1 MTDTQKVETVLT
13 ILDDGG
19 ALPSEEKVETYLALA
34 KAEILAW
41 MYPSG
46 IPDDVTDIPT
56 RYENVQIF
64 AVVAGYTHAGAEGE
78 KVHNENGVS
87 HTFIYADMLDYIH
100 GNVSCGIKVG

>member
-1 MTDTQKVETVLT
+1 MTDSEKLVTVKL
-13 ILDDGG
+13 ILSDGG
-19 ALPSEEKVETYLALA
+19 ALPSDEKLSTYLTIA
-34 KAEILAW
+34 KGEILAW
-41 MYPSG
+41 MYPEG
-46 IPDDVTDIPT
+46 IPEDVTDVPA

-78 KVHNENGVS
+78 KTHNENGVS

>member
-1 MTDTQKVETVLT
+1 MTDSEKLATVKL
-13 ILDDGG
+13 ILSDGG
-19 ALPSEEKVETYLALA
+19 ALPSDEKLSTYLTLA
-34 KAEILAW
+34 KGEILAW
-41 MYPSG
+41 MYPEG
-46 IPDDVTDIPT
+46 IPEDVTDVPT

-78 KVHNENGVS
+78 KTHNENGVS